1 MAISRE
7 VGQAIV
13 EQGAKQIDGKATYD
27 GCSMACGCGRKAKF
41 KGYRPRFVVTLAG
54 GVRVERAYYHCRHC
68 RTGAMPWDAREGLTG
83 LQWTPGV
90 KSLVGQLLGRL
101 AYAESVEL
109 LGLTTG
115 LRMAE
120 SCAEQIAD
128 ELGLSLRAQEA
139 AGRKEMFESDVL
151 PLIAKDVG
159 RTYIAVDGAH
169 AHIDGSWH
177 EVKAGVIYGGEAGD
191 GGIDEATNC
200 HYLATQ
206 ESAEEFG
213 HRVYAAAALQGVEQ
227 SSEQVVI
234 GDGAEW
240 IWNLAS
246 HHFPKAT
253 QIVDYWHACEHIWNL
268 RRALYPQENAR
279 GDRWSREHC
288 RKLGEVGPDSLLRAL
303 KRLRPKT
310 VEAGEAVRVEQG
322 YFSGHR
328 ERMAYPQFRARGLM
342 IGSGLAEAACKVVV
356 GHRLE
361 RAGMRWCRRGAD
373 AVLAIRCAVLNRE
386 YHRLDSAARAA

>member
-1 MAISRE
+1 MMPSPQDRHHLLDEVRQWCQQHLQVSSLQEAEELAVAISRE

-90 KSLVGQLLGRL
+90 KSLVGQLVGRL

-115 LRMAE
+115 L
-120 SCAEQIAD
+120 
-128 ELGLSLRAQEA
+128 
-139 AGRKEMFESDVL
+139 
-151 PLIAKDVG
+151 
-159 RTYIAVDGAH
+159 
-169 AHIDGSWH
+169 
-177 EVKAGVIYGGEAGD
+177 
-191 GGIDEATNC
+191 
-200 HYLATQ
+200 
-206 ESAEEFG
+206 
-213 HRVYAAAALQGVEQ
+213 
-227 SSEQVVI
+227 
-234 GDGAEW
+234 
-240 IWNLAS
+240 
-246 HHFPKAT
+246 
-253 QIVDYWHACEHIWNL
+253 
-268 RRALYPQENAR
+268 
-279 GDRWSREHC
+279 
-288 RKLGEVGPDSLLRAL
+288 
-303 KRLRPKT
+303 
-310 VEAGEAVRVEQG
+310 
-322 YFSGHR
+322 
-328 ERMAYPQFRARGLM
+328 RMAYPQFRARGLM